1 MHSSNMLGKRPGE
14 GCGYGDAGSSGCQG
28 AGAGFSASSAN
39 AARMA
44 ARSSSLGSGLIS
56 IFIALQT
63 KVMPRSGR
71 FEVYVGLRV
80 GVIAALFALLPVGS
94 AAASAHRAG
103 SWALPEIRVVTGA
116 GLMGT
121 KSPATFHPDAKL
133 TNQALAN
140 LVFDLQRLLAPP
152 APPAAPVPPI
162 APPPVTTTTDP
173 AQTTTPTDTTATD
186 PTATDPTQ
194 TTTDPAT
201 TTTLATP
208 PPAPPAHAPKVAQ
221 GAAAATMTAL
231 DAQLVDGVGLDAAAS
246 AFASGARAAGLAIP
260 DRFGNEVVARL
271 LGLRIDHPAAQDY
284 LELLPDDP
292 ATRAEAAY
300 SAAQLLHSSGWL
312 VPVVQGLADTF
323 SLPQYSP
330 WQLRIINAAVARI
343 GMPYVWGGTSDG
355 HEVDF
360 GVPARGGYDCS
371 GFVWRVYKLTSYP
384 GEGSLSSVLRGRTTY
399 VMSGE
404 VPHSELVNFANLQ
417 PADVIFFGAHG
428 PRSSPSEVDHMGIY
442 IGNGWF
448 IHSSGYG
455 VALAQLSGWYRR
467 EFAWGRRPLREAGL
481 SG

>member
-1 MHSSNMLGKRPGE
+1 
-14 GCGYGDAGSSGCQG
+14 
-28 AGAGFSASSAN
+28 
-39 AARMA
+39 
-44 ARSSSLGSGLIS
+44 
-56 IFIALQT
+56 
-63 KVMPRSGR
+63 
-71 FEVYVGLRV
+71 VGLRI
-80 GVIAALFALLPVGS
+80 GVIAVVVALLPVGS

-103 SWALPEIRVVTGA
+103 SWALPEIRVVTGV

-140 LVFDLQRLLAPP
+140 LVFDLQRLLGPP
-152 APPAAPVPPI
+152 APPAPA
-162 APPPVTTTTDP
+162 PPVTTTTDP
-173 AQTTTPTDTTATD
+173 TQTTSPATTTAVD
-186 PTATDPTQ
+186 PAATDPTQ
-194 TTTDPAT
+194 TTTVPAT
-201 TTTLATP
+201 TTTVAAP
-208 PPAPPAHAPKVAQ
+208 APAPPTQAPKVAH
-221 GAAAATMTAL
+221 GAAAATMTTL
-231 DAQLVDGVGLDAAAS
+231 DAQLVDGMGLDAAANE
-246 AFASGARAAGLAIP
+246 FARGARAAGLAIP

-300 SAAQLLHSSGWL
+300 SAAQLMHSSGWL
-312 VPVVQGLADTF
+312 APVVQGLADTF
-323 SLPQYSP
+323 SLPQYST
-330 WQLRIINAAVARI
+330 WQRRIIDAAVARI

-384 GEGSLSSVLRGRTTY
+384 GEGDLSSTLRGRTTY

-404 VPHSELVNFANLQ
+404 VPRSELIDFANLQ

-442 IGNGWF
+442 VGNGWF
-448 IHSSGYG
+448 IHSSEYG
-455 VALAQLSGWYRR
+455 VALAQLTGWYRH

>member
-1 MHSSNMLGKRPGE
+1 
-14 GCGYGDAGSSGCQG
+14 
-28 AGAGFSASSAN
+28 
-39 AARMA
+39 MA
-44 ARSSSLGSGLIS
+44 ARSASLGSGLIS
-56 IFIALQT
+56 VSTDQEI
-63 KVMPRSGR
+63 KVRSRPGR
-71 FEVYVGLRV
+71 SRAYVGLRI
-80 GVIAALFALLPVGS
+80 GVIAVVVALLPVGS

-103 SWALPEIRVVTGA
+103 SWALPEIRVVTGV

-140 LVFDLQRLLAPP
+140 LVFDLQRLLGPP
-152 APPAAPVPPI
+152 APPAPA
-162 APPPVTTTTDP
+162 PPVTTTTDP
-173 AQTTTPTDTTATD
+173 TQTTSPATTTAVD
-186 PTATDPTQ
+186 PAATDPTQ
-194 TTTDPAT
+194 TTTVPAT
-201 TTTLATP
+201 TTTVAAP
-208 PPAPPAHAPKVAQ
+208 APAPPTQAPKVAH
-221 GAAAATMTAL
+221 GAAAATMTTL
-231 DAQLVDGVGLDAAAS
+231 DAQLVDGMGLDAAANE
-246 AFASGARAAGLAIP
+246 FARGARAAGLAIP

-300 SAAQLLHSSGWL
+300 SAAQLMHSSGWL
-312 VPVVQGLADTF
+312 APVVQGLADTF
-323 SLPQYSP
+323 SLPQYST
-330 WQLRIINAAVARI
+330 WQRRIIDAAVARI

-384 GEGSLSSVLRGRTTY
+384 GEGDLSSTLRGRTTY

-404 VPHSELVNFANLQ
+404 VPRSELIDFANLQ

-442 IGNGWF
+442 VGNGWF
-448 IHSSGYG
+448 IHSSEYG
-455 VALAQLSGWYRR
+455 VALAQLTGWYRH

>member
-1 MHSSNMLGKRPGE
+1 
-14 GCGYGDAGSSGCQG
+14 
-28 AGAGFSASSAN
+28 
-39 AARMA
+39 MA

-56 IFIALQT
+56 VSTDCQI
-63 KVMPRSGR
+63 KVRSRPGR
-71 FEVYVGLRV
+71 SKAYVGLRI
-80 GVIAALFALLPVGS
+80 GVIAAVVVLLPVGS

-103 SWALPEIRVVTGA
+103 SWALPEIRLVTGV

-152 APPAAPVPPI
+152 APPAPV
-162 APPPVTTTTDP
+162 PPVTTTDPTQTTSPTTTTVVDP
-173 AQTTTPTDTTATD
+173 AS
-186 PTATDPTQ
+186 TDPTQ
-194 TTTDPAT
+194 TTTVPAT
-201 TTTLATP
+201 TTTVAAP
-208 PPAPPAHAPKVAQ
+208 APAPPTHPPNVAH
-221 GAAAATMTAL
+221 GAAAATMTTL
-231 DAQLVDGVGLDAAAS
+231 DAQLVDGVGLDAAANE
-246 AFASGARAAGLAIP
+246 FARGARAAGLAIP

-271 LGLRIDHPAAQDY
+271 LGLRIDHPAPQDY

-300 SAAQLLHSSGWL
+300 SAAQLMHSSGWL

-323 SLPQYSP
+323 SLPHYST
-330 WQLRIINAAVARI
+330 WQRRIIDAAVAHI

-384 GEGSLSSVLRGRTTY
+384 GEGDLSSTLRGRTTY

-404 VPHSELVNFANLQ
+404 VPHSELIDFANLQ

-442 IGNGWF
+442 VGNGWF

-455 VALAQLSGWYRR
+455 VALAQLTGWYRH

>member
-1 MHSSNMLGKRPGE
+1 M
-14 GCGYGDAGSSGCQG
+14 
-28 AGAGFSASSAN
+28 
-39 AARMA
+39 
-44 ARSSSLGSGLIS
+44 
-56 IFIALQT
+56 
-63 KVMPRSGR
+63 
-71 FEVYVGLRV
+71 GLRT
-80 GVIAALFALLPVGS
+80 GVIAALLVLLPAGS
-94 AAASAHRAG
+94 ALASTHRSG

-152 APPAAPVPPI
+152 APPV

-173 AQTTTPTDTTATD
+173 TQTTTDPTDTTVTATD
-186 PTATDPTQ
+186 PTATDPTE
-194 TTTDPAT
+194 TTTDPAAT
-201 TTTLATP
+201 TTTVATP
-208 PPAPPAHAPKVAQ
+208 APAPPAQAPKVAH
-221 GAAAATMTAL
+221 GAAAATMAML
-231 DAQLVDGVGLDAAAS
+231 DAQLVDGVGLDAAANE
-246 AFASGARAAGLAIP
+246 FARGAQAAGLAVP

-300 SAAQLLHSSGWL
+300 SAAQLMHSSGWL

-323 SLPQYSP
+323 SLPQYST
-330 WQLRIINAAVARI
+330 WQRRIIDTAVARI

-355 HEVDF
+355 REVDF

-384 GEGSLSSVLRGRTTY
+384 GEGDLASVLRGRTTY

-404 VPHSELVNFANLQ
+404 VPHSELINFANLQ

-467 EFAWGRRPLREAGL
+467 EFAWARRPLREAGL

>member
-1 MHSSNMLGKRPGE
+1 
-14 GCGYGDAGSSGCQG
+14 
-28 AGAGFSASSAN
+28 
-39 AARMA
+39 
-44 ARSSSLGSGLIS
+44 
-56 IFIALQT
+56 
-63 KVMPRSGR
+63 
-71 FEVYVGLRV
+71 VGLRI
-80 GVIAALFALLPVGS
+80 GVIAVVVALLPVGS
-94 AAASAHRAG
+94 AAASGSRAG
-103 SWALPEIRVVTGA
+103 SWALPEIRVVTGV

-140 LVFDLQRLLAPP
+140 LVFDLQRLLGPP
-152 APPAAPVPPI
+152 APPAPAP
-162 APPPVTTTTDP
+162 APPVTTTTDP
-173 AQTTTPTDTTATD
+173 TQTTSPATTTAVD
-186 PTATDPTQ
+186 PAATDPTQ
-194 TTTDPAT
+194 TTTVPAT
-201 TTTLATP
+201 TIVAAP
-208 PPAPPAHAPKVAQ
+208 APAPPTQAPKVAH
-221 GAAAATMTAL
+221 GAAAATMTTL
-231 DAQLVDGVGLDAAAS
+231 DAQLVDGVGLDAAANE
-246 AFASGARAAGLAIP
+246 FARGARAAGLAIP
-260 DRFGNEVVARL
+260 DRFGDEVVARL

-300 SAAQLLHSSGWL
+300 SAAQLMHSSGWL
-312 VPVVQGLADTF
+312 APVVQGLADTF
-323 SLPQYSP
+323 SLPQYST
-330 WQLRIINAAVARI
+330 WQRRIIDAAVARI

-384 GEGSLSSVLRGRTTY
+384 GEGDLSSTLRGRTTY

-404 VPHSELVNFANLQ
+404 VPRSELIDFANLQ

-442 IGNGWF
+442 VGNGWF
-448 IHSSGYG
+448 IHSSEYG
-455 VALAQLSGWYRR
+455 VALAQLTGWYRH